1 MTRGKIVIGRI
12 ENPASRQVTFSKRK
26 SGLVKKAKELTILCE
41 AEVGLAIFSN
51 TGRLYEYSS
60 SRRLKRGELSGMK
73 ISDLDNLEN
82 EMEMSLKNIR
92 IKKEKMLT
100 DEIEELNQKSALIG
114 HENVEMSNKLTLIH
128 QQNTLLHNKVNG
140 ETESIKLEEGC
151 CSVHTLEKESCVP
164 LQLKVNRAVQECE
177 ISLGICRAYR
187 VRNSATYQ
195 RPFGASTQM
204 PYAGFHGQIPTGGP
218 AGGATNLTFEVTS
231 LTLYLIYP
239 I

>member
-26 SGLVKKAKELTILCE
+26 SGLVKKAKELAILCE

-60 SRRLKRGELSGMK
+60 SSMESIFQRYDEEKEHYRLLTPSIEAKFWRTEVERLRQQLDDLHENYWRLKRGELSGMR

-140 ETESIKLEEGC
+140 ETESIKLEEGS

-177 ISLGICRAYR
+177 ISLG
-187 VRNSATYQ
+187 
-195 RPFGASTQM
+195 
-204 PYAGFHGQIPTGGP
+204 
-218 AGGATNLTFEVTS
+218 
-231 LTLYLIYP
+231 
-239 I
+239 

>member
-60 SRRLKRGELSGMK
+60 SSMESIFQRYDEEKEHYRLLTPTIEAKFWRTEVERLRQQLDDLHENYWRLKRGELSGMK

-177 ISLGICRAYR
+177 ISLG
-187 VRNSATYQ
+187 
-195 RPFGASTQM
+195 
-204 PYAGFHGQIPTGGP
+204 
-218 AGGATNLTFEVTS
+218 L
-231 LTLYLIYP
+231 
-239 I
+239 

>member
-26 SGLVKKAKELTILCE
+26 SGLVKKAKELAILCE

-60 SRRLKRGELSGMK
+60 SSMESIFQRYDEEKEHYRLLTPSIEAKFWRTEVERLRQQLDDLHENYWRLKRGELSGMR

-82 EMEMSLKNIR
+82 EMEMRLKNIR

-100 DEIEELNQKSALIG
+100 DEIEELNQKSALIS

-140 ETESIKLEEGC
+140 ETESIKLEEGS
-151 CSVHTLEKESCVP
+151 CSVHTSEKESCVP
-164 LQLKVNRAVQECE
+164 LQLKVNGAVQECE
-177 ISLGICRAYR
+177 ISLG
-187 VRNSATYQ
+187 
-195 RPFGASTQM
+195 
-204 PYAGFHGQIPTGGP
+204 
-218 AGGATNLTFEVTS
+218 L
-231 LTLYLIYP
+231 
-239 I
+239 